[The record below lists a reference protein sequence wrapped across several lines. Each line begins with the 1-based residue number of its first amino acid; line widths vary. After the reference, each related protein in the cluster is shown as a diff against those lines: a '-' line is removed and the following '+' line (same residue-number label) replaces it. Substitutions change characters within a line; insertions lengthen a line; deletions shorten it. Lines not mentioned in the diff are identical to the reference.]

1 MHELGVAVK
10 LTAAPAVSR
19 QKNAIVAG
27 CREAQGMRQARE
39 GAVREGS
46 ALFAVIPACEIS
58 VRRYPPVEPRNVSG
72 RLGYRWEHGG
82 NRRGRPI

>member
-10 LTAAPAVSR
+10 LTAAPAEST
-19 QKNAIVAG
+19 QKNAIVAW

-46 ALFAVIPACEIS
+46 ALFAGHPGL
-58 VRRYPPVEPRNVSG
+58 RNFST
-72 RLGYRWEHGG
+72 
-82 NRRGRPI
+82 